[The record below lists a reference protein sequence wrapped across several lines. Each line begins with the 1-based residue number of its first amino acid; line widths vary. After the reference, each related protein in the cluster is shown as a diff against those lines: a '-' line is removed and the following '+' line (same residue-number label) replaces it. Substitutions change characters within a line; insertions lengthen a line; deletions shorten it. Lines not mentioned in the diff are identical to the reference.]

1 MWNGI
6 RPNGLAFLLGKVIPR
21 FNVHVSMRE
30 RRLKTAWNAKILL
43 KRHRIFHPCLVNYCM
58 PLGREPWYL
67 DDPRCA
73 FYFVQKSLKT
83 SQHVPAIFTKV
94 GKLVWTCPKLNART
108 WVLDSFSLGSEV
120 PSLVLTSSNRT
131 RISPA
136 PKTQETDSIEGF
148 VSTSSGSSASIS
160 SQWSP
165 NILRHR
171 KTKKSSDGKKGMSG
185 HKMQIYTYNDNT
197 ENSAFESFESR
208 SSFSVTWI
216 CFFFWSSA
224 RNKMFKATWV
234 PSMAKV
240 EGSWA
245 VSFIPAAVSWIQ
257 PRIVAKESKS
267 EKRWWKD
274 VFSRKIVSHLSL
286 LGGCVDLLFELHC
299 LPISEK
305 IHEDAAK
312 RIQERNS
319 SWNTSDQLTNTL
331 VWTRWKSVPPNLLGT
346 RCKGSICCWRDV
358 FRPIDLIQDRLL
370 VDLQFCLN
378 RDLCLVRLVSFRQCD
393 SQNSQT
399 RITNIHKNP
408 KKMTR
413 DPKAERKP
421 KKWTRVLTWFGI
433 ENCLVGDDSI
443 LVFAKLSFPQLPSL
457 SARDLQSEEHHGTC
471 QKFRFAPAS
480 AKYSEI
486 KANQVTGFR

>member
-43 KRHRIFHPCLVNYCM
+43 KRHRILHPCLVNYCM

-171 KTKKSSDGKKGMSG
+171 KTKKSSDGKKNKPKEYPQQPETKTATKHAMGEVCLLPSPSYSRG
-185 HKMQIYTYNDNT
+185 RACKAQSRHKHFMKNR
-197 ENSAFESFESR
+197 F
-208 SSFSVTWI
+208 
-216 CFFFWSSA
+216 
-224 RNKMFKATWV
+224 
-234 PSMAKV
+234 
-240 EGSWA
+240 
-245 VSFIPAAVSWIQ
+245 
-257 PRIVAKESKS
+257 SKS
-267 EKRWWKD
+267 VCNTVEAE
-274 VFSRKIVSHLSL
+274 
-286 LGGCVDLLFELHC
+286 G
-299 LPISEK
+299 PIFPK
-305 IHEDAAK
+305 
-312 RIQERNS
+312 
-319 SWNTSDQLTNTL
+319 
-331 VWTRWKSVPPNLLGT
+331 
-346 RCKGSICCWRDV
+346 
-358 FRPIDLIQDRLL
+358 
-370 VDLQFCLN
+370 
-378 RDLCLVRLVSFRQCD
+378 LVR
-393 SQNSQT
+393 
-399 RITNIHKNP
+399 
-408 KKMTR
+408 
-413 DPKAERKP
+413 
-421 KKWTRVLTWFGI
+421 RVFLK
-433 ENCLVGDDSI
+433 EL
-443 LVFAKLSFPQLPSL
+443 LSTSL
-457 SARDLQSEEHHGTC
+457 FTSST
-471 QKFRFAPAS
+471 
-480 AKYSEI
+480 
-486 KANQVTGFR
+486 